1 MKKVEIIE
9 TKGSWLGYFDLHNEY
24 EVETLTMESGD
35 VLFLFTDGITE
46 STNIKNEM
54 FEIDGLVKILNE
66 VGDQSTEEIKTK
78 ILESLKEF
86 QTDDDLTFMIC
97 KRK

>member
-1 MKKVEIIE
+1 
-9 TKGSWLGYFDLHNEY
+9 
-24 EVETLTMESGD
+24 MESGD

-66 VGDQSTEEIKTK
+66 VGNRSTEEKKTK

>member
-1 MKKVEIIE
+1 
-9 TKGSWLGYFDLHNEY
+9 
-24 EVETLTMESGD
+24 MESGD
-35 VLFLFTDGITE
+35 VLFLFTDLITE
-46 STNIKNEM
+46 YTNIKNEM

-66 VGDQSTEEIKTK
+66 VGNRSTEEIKTK